1 MKTNFLTNSNISMIL
16 DVISDEDI
24 YKFLSKDIQ
33 QNISQVFFNNLNSF
47 YENELTKSNSL
58 VEMNKKYI
66 ILISNYI
73 KTNYISQLPSKIKI
87 HEEIIPDNKKKSITY
102 EEIQNDRLTQFEK
115 NLIKHKEDF
124 TNAITLNIPEVPRF
138 KDNSEDEP
146 IKEMDKMIQEI
157 KAQRNYDVENIIRT
171 SNPQDDN
178 WLKSQDTSIKNEKL
192 NFIPKE
198 EANNNANHNATTNTK
213 LKYLKIEND
222 IISLDNIEKKR
233 SVSWG
238 INNEISEDS
247 ENNDITTNI
256 FSKLKKIEVNNNEE
270 KIRTSILDL
279 SNRLYEMQEEIKKM
293 QEFLKTVYTFQ
304 RQNFIK

>member
-1 MKTNFLTNSNISMIL
+1 MKTSFLKNSNINMIW

-73 KTNYISQLPSKIKI
+73 KTNYITQLPSKIKI

-124 TNAITLNIPEVPRF
+124 ANAITLNVPEVPHF
-138 KDNSEDEP
+138 KDKSEDEP

-157 KAQRNYDVENIIRT
+157 KAQRNYDVENINRI
-171 SNPQDDN
+171 SNPQDEN

-192 NFIPKE
+192 NFISNE
-198 EANNNANHNATTNTK
+198 EPNHTGSPNTK
-213 LKYLKIEND
+213 LKYIKIEND
-222 IISLDNIEKKR
+222 ITSLNSVEKKR
-233 SVSWG
+233 TVSWG
-238 INNEISEDS
+238 INNEINENS
-247 ENNDITTNI
+247 ENNITTNI
-256 FSKLKKIEVNNNEE
+256 FSKLKKMEVNNEE
-270 KIRTSILDL
+270 KIKNSVLDL
-279 SNRLYEMQEEIKKM
+279 SNRLYEMQEEIIKM
-293 QEFLKTVYTFQ
+293 QEFLKTL
-304 RQNFIK
+304 IKN